1 MLKKIFYVCMILTFC
16 FAPLTGCD
24 QTSPTPP
31 TPTPP
36 ANNSAGDPIHLDL
49 DGEICQ
55 ITVDSSYDADGKQDF
70 EMNVVCNQ
78 RDLFFIQIDGSS
90 PVSGRADGVDVDVF
104 GKNFLNLGT
113 LK

>member
-1 MLKKIFYVCMILTFC
+1 MLKKLFFIGMILTFC

-24 QTSPTPP
+24 QDATPP

-36 ANNSAGDPIHLDL
+36 PSSNPAQDPIHLDIG
-49 DGEICQ
+49 GEVCQ

-70 EMNVVCNQ
+70 VMDVACNGK
-78 RDLFFIQIDGSS
+78 DLFFIEIDGSNGAKS
-90 PVSGRADGVDVDVF
+90 DGVDVDVF
-104 GKNFLNLGT
+104 GKDFLNWGT